1 MPKTRKRSKRRSKK
15 RGRTARGWADVASGK
30 ITLRSES
37 ESGSLQRR
45 LKVAQE
51 EVKKKERQARQL
63 KIDLENQKK
72 REMAANKRL
81 EELKK
86 RLAEARSKK

>member
-1 MPKTRKRSKRRSKK
+1 
-15 RGRTARGWADVASGK
+15 
-30 ITLRSES
+30 
-37 ESGSLQRR
+37 LQRR
-45 LKVAQE
+45 LKVAQQ
-51 EVKKKERQARQL
+51 EVREKERQARQL